1 MCAYGV
7 GRAEVVLHTDV
18 VTKFT
23 LSWSANW
30 NILERITVCV
40 HVAAVLKNSF
50 PFARGM
56 NFCTRVSKKASFPE
70 PPVQS
75 RYMGGTEE

>member
-1 MCAYGV
+1 LKPV
-7 GRAEVVLHTDV
+7 SQ
-18 VTKFT
+18 K
-23 LSWSANW
+23 
-30 NILERITVCV
+30 ERITECV

-70 PPVQS
+70 PPAQS
-75 RYMGGTEE
+75 TRPGAALLACMKARAGAALLIYV

>member
-1 MCAYGV
+1 MCIRRWPRRS
-7 GRAEVVLHTDV
+7 RAAHRRSHRIHLKPVSQ
-18 VTKFT
+18 K
-23 LSWSANW
+23 
-30 NILERITVCV
+30 ERITECV

-70 PPVQS
+70 PPAQS
-75 RYMGGTEE
+75 TRPGAALSIYL